1 MLYFVATPIGNLKDI
16 TYRAV
21 EVLGEVDVIACED
34 TRNSKILLSHY
45 NINKPLIAYHKFNE
59 RASTKGIL
67 DLLAQGKDVAVIS
80 DGGMPIISDPGHVLA
95 QVLSENNIDFTV
107 IPGANAALC
116 ALLLSGFSSEMFTFV
131 GFLPEKNSKKEQ
143 LLSQIK
149 LLKNTL
155 IFHVSVHNLE
165 KDLQFLKIHLGPRK
179 ACLVREITK
188 KFEQKHFFNL
198 GDDLCDVEKRG
209 EFVLV
214 VEGCGDSVD
223 FSNLSVKEHIN
234 FYLSQGVEKNQAIKM
249 VAKDRNVKKDEIYK
263 ANLRGEE

>member
-1 MLYFVATPIGNLKDI
+1 MVSRT
-16 TYRAV
+16 
-21 EVLGEVDVIACED
+21 
-34 TRNSKILLSHY
+34 TR
-45 NINKPLIAYHKFNE
+45 
-59 RASTKGIL
+59 TKGIL

-188 KFEQKHFFNL
+188 KFEQKHFFN
-198 GDDLCDVEKRG
+198 
-209 EFVLV
+209 VLQDIPV
-214 VEGCGDSVD
+214 NQCTSIKTPAGIFIVKVTSRQPSRNASLEEARPYIREI
-223 FSNLSVKEHIN
+223 LSGMMLKSALEQYMREI
-234 FYLSQGVEKNQAIKM
+234 LAKNP
-249 VAKDRNVKKDEIYK
+249 VRYFF
-263 ANLRGEE
+263 